1 MRTLMPFVLFIF
13 NQLDNYGR
21 KAVAYLPKLEVNQP
35 NQVVQV
41 IEDKTGEVVYTLR
54 IKGTNFRPKVF
65 AKGKYS
71 IQVGEGS
78 SIKTLQGIQAAGD
91 KKAEVIKVAL

>member
-1 MRTLMPFVLFIF
+1 M
-13 NQLDNYGR
+13 
-21 KAVAYLPKLEVNQP
+21 PKLEVNQP

-41 IEDKTGEVVYTLR
+41 MEEKTGEVVYTLR
-54 IKGTNFRPKVF
+54 IKGKNFRPKVF

-78 SIKTLQGIQAAGD
+78 SIKTLQGIHTAGD